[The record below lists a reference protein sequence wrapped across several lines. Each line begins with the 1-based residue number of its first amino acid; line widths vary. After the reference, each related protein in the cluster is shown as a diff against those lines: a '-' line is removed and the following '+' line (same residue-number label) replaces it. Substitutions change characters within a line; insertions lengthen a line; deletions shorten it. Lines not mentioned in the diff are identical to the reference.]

1 MSTEPEENTP
11 IHREISW
18 RSPEIL
24 GEVVLLGV
32 VLLLAITYIIEMPG
46 IKMAGRYLPMVT
58 LIFVA
63 PFWVIRVKTLF
74 DRKRLLQG
82 GQIMDLGFRFGG
94 NPVAEKRRAI
104 RFITAVAALFL
115 SIWLLGFH
123 LALPIWVVTYLLLF
137 SKAKPIVVLVIAMA
151 FEGLLLGVHDFII
164 NVPWPEPLLWQWVGI
179 DYLFNEWPISGTY

>member
-1 MSTEPEENTP
+1 MSTQPEENTP

-46 IKMAGRYLPMVT
+46 LKMGGRYLPIVT
-58 LIFVA
+58 LIFVT
-63 PFWVIRVKTLF
+63 PFWVIRVKALF
-74 DRKRLLQG
+74 ERKRLLQG

-137 SKAKPIVVLVIAMA
+137 AKAKPIVVLVIAIA